1 MILSFCIKA
10 EEMLSLMKQISRQ
23 DAMHEDGTPDSLFFL
38 RCVVTC
44 FLFIDT
50 HRISTFVSRK

>member
-23 DAMHEDGTPDSLFFL
+23 DAMHEDGTPDSLFF
-38 RCVVTC
+38 
-44 FLFIDT
+44 
-50 HRISTFVSRK
+50 